1 MQAPQTAST
10 TDFTSALHHT
20 KARGLSAHS
29 FLTTARQGQ
38 TGSPPNFLWKVT
50 CTFIIMAS
58 VYLFHSGLLPGPA
71 GPIQRGRSRPTIGL
85 DQAISREEE
94 NLNAYMQRMNIHRTR
109 RFAHGGKCFRGAH
122 HFGMFSAPGEA
133 RGRGA
138 GGRPLLHIIY
148 RPPWR
153 TGVHW
158 RRVLCGPNLLLK
170 GAGRNGEEVPPRN
183 APIHEGRLGPRSC
196 RPGLGSLRPTSLEG
210 EGGLCLSARQSMDD
224 RQMSSL
230 KRNTFGSH
238 RLCSSFDESVLH
250 PRRIPTLI
258 FFFF

>member
-170 GAGRNGEEVPPRN
+170 GAGRNGEEVPP
-183 APIHEGRLGPRSC
+183 PE
-196 RPGLGSLRPTSLEG
+196 RP
-210 EGGLCLSARQSMDD
+210 
-224 RQMSSL
+224 
-230 KRNTFGSH
+230 
-238 RLCSSFDESVLH
+238 H
-250 PRRIPTLI
+250 PRGASRTPLLSPGTGIAPPHFIGGGGGALSVCPSIDGRQTDVES
-258 FFFF
+258 